1 METLRAIDLSFLT
14 AEEEEFIKEVLNRD
28 ANLRKCEEKRIR
40 RIKKTIRDPEC
51 LKLRTG
57 QWFEDLKSKRYLEHS
72 SATDLIKYAIQKE
85 KNTGLLISLRKSWL
99 SKAKSCTALERM
111 FKEVTPPPIQVT
123 RYWGSERKPSGSV
136 PVEELSITQVLKD
149 LELVLELE
157 IAKDENRTPTEEATF
172 SSKTDDCT
180 LVENT
185 GHSGQSDILT
195 SVSPTEIK
203 HYRPESHF
211 SYDNNV
217 CLKGENL
224 IHGKPFIVGSQ
235 AISSTELQFFE
246 DFSVLKDTKG
256 NNSPCCS
263 SPCLPEEINIF
274 QETGAKNEK
283 CISPIRETI
292 KEPLVSSENV
302 GIDCNSDSDECSSED
317 NESTIE
323 QPTLLAVALSCFP
336 EDVGTLQT
344 TTDWKLQHQLQHCKK
359 IIASL
364 PQLEDP
370 AESTVKENLDVDATS

>member
-1 METLRAIDLSFLT
+1 
-14 AEEEEFIKEVLNRD
+14 
-28 ANLRKCEEKRIR
+28 
-40 RIKKTIRDPEC
+40 
-51 LKLRTG
+51 
-57 QWFEDLKSKRYLEHS
+57 
-72 SATDLIKYAIQKE
+72 
-85 KNTGLLISLRKSWL
+85 
-99 SKAKSCTALERM
+99 M

-123 RYWGSERKPSGSV
+123 RYWYARGSERKPSGSV

-185 GHSGQSDILT
+185 VIEVLLEGEPVDKEATSAKKNQRLWHTPNDRQRSISQCEIKTSVFIRYIQLKGQSSPRSDAFRNNVLPQRPEGHSGQSDILT